1 MHSVFRKLAR
11 ETITIN
17 PEKDSFL
24 ENAKLVKAD
33 KSFQA
38 GHATRWDKS
47 QQESWATSVLINN
60 APSPFVFADVE
71 RCLQAAIERESV
83 EDIEYY
89 QSWAD
94 EGIVYLNIDS
104 NNRVLNTIS
113 FLNGEFGIQPARYE
127 TASGS
132 FLVVAG
138 KNDTYDTLPSV
149 LREQF
154 DASEITVEVY
164 TDATREELS
173 DLFIRINDGRP
184 LNAAEKRNAKTSKI
198 ASVIRDL
205 AAKYHDRFVG
215 DDIEWI
221 GVKEANRRAVDDFIA
236 ALAYIYFNGIKSTIS
251 ETSLWDMYE
260 LGGYGDKQ
268 STKFKTTFT
277 NFMDKFANDDD
288 LKAIPNKNSI
298 LDLWTIYVSNKN
310 KNLVIKSGKNSEFIS
325 KFIDVVGT
333 LIISKDLHE
342 APEGYSWK
350 SPKTFDK
357 AVGGRQ
363 AANNVLRNNLITNQI
378 DMKEFFKE
386 SSTGPRTATNAVKL
400 GAAVKQKWTTPEGKK
415 IVKSKL
421 NDGKTYHKGHIVA
434 DVNGGDATIENTVV
448 QTAEDNLKLGG
459 KDLVT

>member
-1 MHSVFRKLAR
+1 M
-11 ETITIN
+11 
-17 PEKDSFL
+17 
-24 ENAKLVKAD
+24 
-33 KSFQA
+33 
-38 GHATRWDKS
+38 
-47 QQESWATSVLINN
+47 LIGA
-60 APSPFVFADVE
+60 APSKFIFADVE
-71 RCLQAAIERESV
+71 QCLQAAIERESV
-83 EDIEYY
+83 TDIEYY

-94 EGIVYLNIDS
+94 EGIAFLNIDS

-132 FLVVAG
+132 VLVVTG

-154 DASEITVEVY
+154 DTSEITVELY

-173 DLFIRINDGRP
+173 ELFIRVNDGRP

-198 ASVIRDL
+198 ASLIRDL

-221 GVKEANRRAVDDFIA
+221 GVKEANRRMVDDFIA
-236 ALAYIYFNGIKSTIS
+236 GLAYIYFNGLKSTIS

-260 LGGYGDKQ
+260 VGGYGDKQ
-268 STKFKTTFT
+268 STKFKTAFT

-298 LDLWTIYVSNKN
+298 LDLWAIYVSNKN

-342 APEGYSWK
+342 APKGYSWK

-363 AANNVLRNNLITNQI
+363 AANNVLRNALITNQI
-378 DMKEFFKE
+378 EGAEFFKE
-386 SSTGPRTATNAVKL
+386 GSTGARTATNAVKL
-400 GAAVKQKWTTPEGKK
+400 GAAVTQGWVTPEGKK
-415 IVKSKL
+415 IAKSKL
-421 NDGKTYHKGHIVA
+421 NDGKTYHKGHIIA
-434 DVNGGDATIENTVV
+434 DVNGGDATIDNTVV

-459 KDLVT
+459 KNLVT